1 MRLNLKD
8 IYSQS
13 WNIFTRNWWE
23 YILVTFIMLVLLY
36 IPFGNILQMLILC
49 LMFNAVLLFVK
60 NGSISFS
67 DFFNFKTVL
76 NPTVISIIVIIGL
89 CYFGFQLLDFSALY
103 IIFSIVY
110 FIFAII
116 LFPLFCVAID
126 KNLSLK
132 DTVLYSA
139 KLTKNIR
146 KEILVIMIINFFIGL
161 VGILIFFVGIFVAI
175 PIVSIATVIVYKELE
190 KNNISN

>member
-1 MRLNLKD
+1 MRLNLKN
-8 IYSQS
+8 IYSES

-23 YILVTFIMLVLLY
+23 YIIVTFIMLVLLY
-36 IPFGNILQMLILC
+36 IPFGNILQILILC
-49 LMFNAVLLFVK
+49 LMFNAILLFIK

-67 DFFNFKTVL
+67 DFFKFKTVL

-89 CYFGFQLLDFSALY
+89 CYFGFQILDFSAVY
-103 IIFSIVY
+103 IIFSILG
-110 FIFAII
+110 II

-132 DTVLYSA
+132 NTVLYSA

-146 KEILVIMIINFFIGL
+146 KEILLIMIINFIIGL
-161 VGILIFFVGIFVAI
+161 IGILIFFVGIFVAI
-175 PIVSIATVIVYKELE
+175 PIVSIATVVIYKELE
-190 KNNISN
+190 KNNSVDNI